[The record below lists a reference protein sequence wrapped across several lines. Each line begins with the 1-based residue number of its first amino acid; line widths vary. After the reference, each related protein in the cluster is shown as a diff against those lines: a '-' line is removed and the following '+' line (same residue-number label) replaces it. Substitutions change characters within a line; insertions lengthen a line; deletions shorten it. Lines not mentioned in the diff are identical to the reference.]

1 MKIQPVQNIQQPKNT
16 ICTKVRNVLTKYKLK
31 LKTLAYDIFERHGYY
46 KDKGGKW
53 KSERYISPLTTSPGD
68 AKDLIFGKVMR
79 FYPEDLE
86 KMKNMS
92 FEEELEFRRNLVR
105 NKKYYEVDMYRPLE
119 DSDLK

>member
-1 MKIQPVQNIQQPKNT
+1 
-16 ICTKVRNVLTKYKLK
+16 
-31 LKTLAYDIFERHGYY
+31 
-46 KDKGGKW
+46 
-53 KSERYISPLTTSPGD
+53 
-68 AKDLIFGKVMR
+68 MR